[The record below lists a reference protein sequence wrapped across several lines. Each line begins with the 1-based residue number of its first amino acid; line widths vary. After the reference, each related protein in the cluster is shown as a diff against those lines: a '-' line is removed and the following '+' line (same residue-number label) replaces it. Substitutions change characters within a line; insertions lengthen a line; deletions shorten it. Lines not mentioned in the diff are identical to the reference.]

1 MKKWYPEFF
10 YLLATLDYI
19 SRINNIPLCK
29 EYNDIK
35 QNKLKVVLYPSSII
49 AMSLAM
55 QDESFKEKAMI
66 FFHHCFSIIFNI
78 SSFKTETISS
88 CFTFLIISPFLIS
101 SPSLTPPAIP
111 ISACLA
117 SPGPLTAHPI
127 IATVISL

>member
-35 QNKLKVVLYPSSII
+35 QNKLKVVLYPCSII

-66 FFHHCFSIIFNI
+66 FFIIA
-78 SSFKTETISS
+78 SQ
-88 CFTFLIISPFLIS
+88 PFLIFLLLKLK
-101 SPSLTPPAIP
+101 PYL
-111 ISACLA
+111 LV
-117 SPGPLTAHPI
+117 L
-127 IATVISL
+127 LF